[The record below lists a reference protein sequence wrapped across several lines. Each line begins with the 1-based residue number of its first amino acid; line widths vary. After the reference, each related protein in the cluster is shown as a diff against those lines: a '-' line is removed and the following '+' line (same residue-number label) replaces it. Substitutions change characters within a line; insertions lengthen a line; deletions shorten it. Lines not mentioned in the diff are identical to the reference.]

1 MLYGKV
7 LERDG
12 NLATHSM
19 GIDGHTR
26 LTPEGGE
33 RVKWSQRTT
42 SPDVLGFLLQEYR
55 VSWAALSSP
64 LRNLD
69 HTPTLHFRHRSLTEL
84 WRK

>member
-1 MLYGKV
+1 M
-7 LERDG
+7 
-12 NLATHSM
+12 
-19 GIDGHTR
+19 
-26 LTPEGGE
+26 
-33 RVKWSQRTT
+33 KWSQRTT

-64 LRNLD
+64 LRNLT

>member
-12 NLATHSM
+12 KVANHSM
-19 GIDGHTR
+19 GVVGHTSV
-26 LTPEGGE
+26 TPEGGE
-33 RVKWSQRTT
+33 RVNMSQRTT

-64 LRNLD
+64 LRKLS
-69 HTPTLHFRHRSLTEL
+69 HTPTLHFRHRTLNEL